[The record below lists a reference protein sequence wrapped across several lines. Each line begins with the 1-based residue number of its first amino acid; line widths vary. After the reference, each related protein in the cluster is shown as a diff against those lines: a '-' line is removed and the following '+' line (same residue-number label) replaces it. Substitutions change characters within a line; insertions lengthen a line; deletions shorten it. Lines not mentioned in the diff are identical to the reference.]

1 MINTS
6 ELQEREPDYIKVKEE
21 EEENEDETTDIR
33 EGLTEQEGVGFF
45 CGILILAIPLAVYF
59 IKNVY
64 EFPYKFFENDFK
76 TILRQTDY
84 NKEEFSDLYTEF
96 KSILENN
103 KLLNHKWILMLFIGF
118 AYMAF
123 LVNLEDVNLKEPD
136 KWIAA
141 SIVGASVFILKFAPS
156 VIVFFENSFGYFF
169 VNLFSSLNLTL
180 SLQNERFKGGSA
192 TIKLNQLLTLF
203 DVENLGKKF
212 NQIGL
217 HDDKSKPVNDGTL
230 LAVFNIDDVSKD
242 DKSKDGKSKDDKI
255 YEFFERLLNASI
267 MKRAIGET
275 TMLVFTTLITISIFK
290 HYEGFG

>member
-1 MINTS
+1 
-6 ELQEREPDYIKVKEE
+6 
-21 EEENEDETTDIR
+21 
-33 EGLTEQEGVGFF
+33 
-45 CGILILAIPLAVYF
+45 
-59 IKNVY
+59 
-64 EFPYKFFENDFK
+64 
-76 TILRQTDY
+76 
-84 NKEEFSDLYTEF
+84 
-96 KSILENN
+96 
-103 KLLNHKWILMLFIGF
+103 MLFIGF

-123 LVNLEDVNLKEPD
+123 LVNLEDVNLKEPA

-169 VNLFSSLNLTL
+169 VNLFSGLNLTL
-180 SLQNERFKGGSA
+180 SLQNESFNSGSA

-217 HDDKSKPVNDGTL
+217 HEDISKPVNDGTL
-230 LAVFNIDDVSKD
+230 IAVFNIGNGTQKE
-242 DKSKDGKSKDDKI
+242 KT

-275 TMLVFTTLITISIFK
+275 TMLVFTTLITISLLK
-290 HYEGFG
+290 QYDGFG

>member
-6 ELQEREPDYIKVKEE
+6 ELQEREPDDIKVKEE
-21 EEENEDETTDIR
+21 EEENEDETTDVR

-76 TILRQTDY
+76 TILHRTDY

-123 LVNLEDVNLKEPD
+123 LVNLEDVNLKEPA

-156 VIVFFENSFGYFF
+156 VIVFFENSFGYLF

-180 SLQNERFKGGSA
+180 SLQTESFKGGSA

-242 DKSKDGKSKDDKI
+242 GKSKDDKI

>member
-6 ELQEREPDYIKVKEE
+6 ELQEREPDDIKEE

-45 CGILILAIPLAVYF
+45 CGILILAIPIAVYF

-64 EFPYKFFENDFK
+64 EFPYKLFENDFK
-76 TILRQTDY
+76 TILHQTNY

-123 LVNLEDVNLKEPD
+123 LVNLEDVNLKEPA

-212 NQIGL
+212 NQIGIY
-217 HDDKSKPVNDGTL
+217 DDKPKPVNDGTL

>member
-6 ELQEREPDYIKVKEE
+6 ELQEREPDDIKVKEE
-21 EEENEDETTDIR
+21 ENEDDTTDIR
-33 EGLTEQEGVGFF
+33 EGLTEQQGVGFF

-59 IKNVY
+59 IKKVY

-84 NKEEFSDLYTEF
+84 NKKDFSDLYNEF

-123 LVNLEDVNLKEPD
+123 LVNLEDVNLKEPA

-212 NQIGL
+212 NQIGIY
-217 HDDKSKPVNDGTL
+217 DDKPKPVNDGNL
-230 LAVFNIDDVSKD
+230 LAVLNIDDVSKD
-242 DKSKDGKSKDDKI
+242 YESNDGKI

>member
-6 ELQEREPDYIKVKEE
+6 ELLEREPDDIKVKEE
-21 EEENEDETTDIR
+21 DDNDETTCIR
-33 EGLTEQEGVGFF
+33 EGLTEQGGIGFLF
-45 CGILILAIPLAVYF
+45 GILILTIPLAVYF
-59 IKNVY
+59 LKSVY
-64 EFPYKFFENDFK
+64 EFPYKFFKHNFIEILDK
-76 TILRQTDY
+76 TNY
-84 NKEEFSDLYTEF
+84 NKDEFSDLYNEF

-123 LVNLEDVNLKEPD
+123 LVNLEDVNLKEPA

-169 VNLFSSLNLTL
+169 VNLFSGLNLTL
-180 SLQNERFKGGSA
+180 SLQNESFNSGSA

-212 NQIGL
+212 NQIGIYSNE
-217 HDDKSKPVNDGTL
+217 KKPLDDGTL
-230 LAVFNIDDVSKD
+230 LAVLNIDDVSKD
-242 DKSKDGKSKDDKI
+242 GKLKDGKLKDGKI
-255 YEFFERLLNASI
+255 YELFYSLLNASI

>member
-6 ELQEREPDYIKVKEE
+6 ELQEREPDDIKEE
-21 EEENEDETTDIR
+21 EEENEDETTDVR

-45 CGILILAIPLAVYF
+45 FGILILVIPLAVYF

-76 TILRQTDY
+76 TILHRTDY
-84 NKEEFSDLYTEF
+84 NKEEFSDLYNEF

-123 LVNLEDVNLKEPD
+123 LVNLEDVNLKEPA

-156 VIVFFENSFGYFF
+156 VIVFFENSVGYLF
-169 VNLFSSLNLTL
+169 VNLFSGLNLTL
-180 SLQNERFKGGSA
+180 SLQNEGFNGGSA

-212 NQIGL
+212 NQIGIY
-217 HDDKSKPVNDGTL
+217 DNDTKPLNNGNL
-230 LAVFNIDDVSKD
+230 LAVLNIDDVSKD
-242 DKSKDGKSKDDKI
+242 GKSKDGKSKDGKT
-255 YEFFERLLNASI
+255 YELFYSLLNASI

-275 TMLVFTTLITISIFK
+275 TMLVFTTLITISLFK

>member
-6 ELQEREPDYIKVKEE
+6 ELQEREPDDIKVKEE
-21 EEENEDETTDIR
+21 ENEDGTTDVR

-76 TILRQTDY
+76 TILDKTNY
-84 NKEEFSDLYTEF
+84 NEKEFSDLYTEF

-123 LVNLEDVNLKEPD
+123 LVNLEDVNLKEPA

-180 SLQNERFKGGSA
+180 SLQNESFKGGSA

-203 DVENLGKKF
+203 DIENLGEKF
-212 NQIGL
+212 NQIGIYGE
-217 HDDKSKPVNDGTL
+217 DKSKPVNDGNL
-230 LAVFNIDDVSKD
+230 LAVLNIDDVSKD
-242 DKSKDGKSKDDKI
+242 DKSKDGKI
-255 YEFFERLLNASI
+255 YELFYSLLNASI

-275 TMLVFTTLITISIFK
+275 TMLVFTTLITISLFK